1 MHTIAPLIEVQ
12 EKLLQLTIQL
22 RAIADRDPE
31 LAAALMESVCQ
42 AIGPLEVTT
51 LHSSVVPDVT
61 PEARGR

>member
-31 LAAALMESVCQ
+31 LAAALMQSVCQ
-42 AIGPLEVTT
+42 AIGSLKVTT

-61 PEARGR
+61 PEGRGR